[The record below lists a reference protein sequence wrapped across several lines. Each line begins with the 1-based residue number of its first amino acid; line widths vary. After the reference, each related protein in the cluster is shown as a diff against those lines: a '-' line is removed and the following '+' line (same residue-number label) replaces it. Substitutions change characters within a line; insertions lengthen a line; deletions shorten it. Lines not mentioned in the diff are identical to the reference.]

1 MILLNLKSN
10 SGGSYYERKVGEII
24 MKKIQVSYLRIVTS
38 FLVIL
43 STLPT
48 SVALTDGAETSFE
61 DENNE
66 NNFMSTYN
74 ETELMDKEIG
84 LNFRFLTSMLQM
96 LDLNL
101 NLIKGTLNARVEE
114 YPFLQ
119 PTIEGTEAGIA
130 TTNSILG
137 VLESD
142 PENLSETEN
151 SLVSLNENM
160 ERLNSSLGYPDDMI
174 EAANSTLGE
183 PDSTTP
189 IIVEMFKSV
198 KAMTELLD

>member
-1 MILLNLKSN
+1 MN
-10 SGGSYYERKVGEII
+10 RTKVL
-24 MKKIQVSYLRIVTS
+24 YLRIATC

-43 STLPT
+43 LTLPI
-48 SVALTDGAETSFE
+48 SFAVTDVAETNFE

-66 NNFMSTYN
+66 TDFASMYN
-74 ETELMDKEIG
+74 ENELMDQEIG

-101 NLIKGTLNARVEE
+101 NLINRTLNTRVEE

-119 PTIEGTEAGIA
+119 PTIEGTEVGIA

-137 VLESD
+137 VMESD

-151 SLVSLNENM
+151 SLVPLNENM
-160 ERLNSSLGYPDDMI
+160 KRLNSSLIYPDNMI

-183 PDSTTP
+183 PNSTTP
-189 IIVEMFKSV
+189 MIVDMFKSV
-198 KAMTELLD
+198 KAMTELFD

>member
-1 MILLNLKSN
+1 MK
-10 SGGSYYERKVGEII
+10 RAKVF
-24 MKKIQVSYLRIVTS
+24 YLGIAAS
-38 FLVIL
+38 LLVIL
-43 STLPT
+43 STLPI
-48 SVALTDGAETSFE
+48 SFAVTDVAETNFE

-66 NNFMSTYN
+66 TDFASMYN
-74 ETELMDKEIG
+74 ENELMDPEIG

-101 NLIKGTLNARVEE
+101 NLIDRTLNARVEE

-137 VLESD
+137 VMESD

-151 SLVSLNENM
+151 SLVPLNENM
-160 ERLNSSLGYPDDMI
+160 ERLNSSLIYPDNMI

-183 PDSTTP
+183 PNSTTP
-189 IIVEMFKSV
+189 MIVEMFKSV
-198 KAMTELLD
+198 KAMAELFD

>member
-1 MILLNLKSN
+1 
-10 SGGSYYERKVGEII
+10 

-189 IIVEMFKSV
+189 IIVEMFKNV

>member
-1 MILLNLKSN
+1 MNRTKAF
-10 SGGSYYERKVGEII
+10 
-24 MKKIQVSYLRIVTS
+24 YLRIAAS

-43 STLPT
+43 LTLPI
-48 SVALTDGAETSFE
+48 SFAINDVAETNFE

-66 NNFMSTYN
+66 TDFASTYN
-74 ETELMDKEIG
+74 ENELMDQEIS

-101 NLIKGTLNARVEE
+101 NLINGTLNARVEE

-142 PENLSETEN
+142 PENLNETEN
-151 SLVSLNENM
+151 SLVPLNENM

-183 PDSTTP
+183 PNSTTP
-189 IIVEMFKSV
+189 MIVEMFKSV
-198 KAMTELLD
+198 KAMAEPFN

>member
-1 MILLNLKSN
+1 MKRL
-10 SGGSYYERKVGEII
+10 EIF
-24 MKKIQVSYLRIVTS
+24 YLRIAAS
-38 FLVIL
+38 LLIML

-48 SVALTDGAETSFE
+48 SVALTEEAETSFE

-66 NNFMSTYN
+66 TDFTSMYN
-74 ETELMDKEIG
+74 ENELMDQEIG

-101 NLIKGTLNARVEE
+101 NLINGTLSARVEE

-119 PTIEGTEAGIA
+119 PTIEGTEKGIS

-137 VLESD
+137 VLESN
-142 PENLSETEN
+142 PENLSEMEN
-151 SLVSLNENM
+151 SMVSLNENM
-160 ERLNSSLGYPDDMI
+160 ERLNASLGYPDDMI

-189 IIVEMFKSV
+189 MIVEMFKSV
-198 KAMTELLD
+198 KAMTELLE

>member
-1 MILLNLKSN
+1 MN
-10 SGGSYYERKVGEII
+10 RAKVF
-24 MKKIQVSYLRIVTS
+24 YLRIAAS

-43 STLPT
+43 LTLPI
-48 SVALTDGAETSFE
+48 SFAVTDVAETNFE

-66 NNFMSTYN
+66 TNFTSMYDEN
-74 ETELMDKEIG
+74 ELMDQEIG

-101 NLIKGTLNARVEE
+101 NLINRTLNARVEE

-137 VLESD
+137 VMESD
-142 PENLSETEN
+142 PENLSETDN
-151 SLVSLNENM
+151 SLVPLSENM
-160 ERLNSSLGYPDDMI
+160 ERLNSSLGYPDGMI

-183 PDSTTP
+183 PNSTTP
-189 IIVEMFKSV
+189 MIVEMFKSV
-198 KAMTELLD
+198 KAMTEFFD

>member
-1 MILLNLKSN
+1 M
-10 SGGSYYERKVGEII
+10 
-24 MKKIQVSYLRIVTS
+24 
-38 FLVIL
+38 VIL
-43 STLPT
+43 STLPI
-48 SVALTDGAETSFE
+48 SSAVTDVAETNFE

-66 NNFMSTYN
+66 TDFTSMCDEN
-74 ETELMDKEIG
+74 ELMDQEIG

-101 NLIKGTLNARVEE
+101 NLIDRTLNARVEE

-119 PTIEGTEAGIA
+119 PTIGGTEAGIA

-137 VLESD
+137 VMESD

-151 SLVSLNENM
+151 SLVPLNENM
-160 ERLNSSLGYPDDMI
+160 ERLNSSLIYPDNMI

-183 PDSTTP
+183 PNSTTP
-189 IIVEMFKSV
+189 MIVEMFKSV
-198 KAMTELLD
+198 KAMAELFD

>member
-1 MILLNLKSN
+1 MN
-10 SGGSYYERKVGEII
+10 RTKVL
-24 MKKIQVSYLRIVTS
+24 YLRIATC

-43 STLPT
+43 LTLPI
-48 SVALTDGAETSFE
+48 SLAETDVAETNFE

-66 NNFMSTYN
+66 TNFASTYN
-74 ETELMDKEIG
+74 ENELMDQEIG

-101 NLIKGTLNARVEE
+101 NLINGTLNARVEE

-130 TTNSILG
+130 TTDSILG

-142 PENLSETEN
+142 PENLSEMEN
-151 SLVSLNENM
+151 SVFSLNENM
-160 ERLNSSLGYPDDMI
+160 GRLNSSIGYPDGMI

-183 PDSTTP
+183 PNSTTP
-189 IIVEMFKSV
+189 MIVEMFKSV
-198 KAMTELLD
+198 KAMTEFFD

>member
-1 MILLNLKSN
+1 MN
-10 SGGSYYERKVGEII
+10 RAKVF
-24 MKKIQVSYLRIVTS
+24 YLRIAAS

-43 STLPT
+43 LTLPI
-48 SVALTDGAETSFE
+48 SLAETDVAETNFE

-66 NNFMSTYN
+66 TNFTSMYDEN
-74 ETELMDKEIG
+74 ELMDQEIG

-101 NLIKGTLNARVEE
+101 NLINRTLNARVEE

-137 VLESD
+137 VMESD
-142 PENLSETEN
+142 PENLSETDN
-151 SLVSLNENM
+151 SLVPLSENM
-160 ERLNSSLGYPDDMI
+160 ERLNSSLGYPDGMI

-183 PDSTTP
+183 PNSTTP
-189 IIVEMFKSV
+189 MIVEMFKSV
-198 KAMTELLD
+198 KAMTELFD

>member
-1 MILLNLKSN
+1 MN
-10 SGGSYYERKVGEII
+10 RVKVF
-24 MKKIQVSYLRIVTS
+24 YLRIAAS
-38 FLVIL
+38 FLFIL
-43 STLPT
+43 SMVPISLAVTNIAVT
-48 SVALTDGAETSFE
+48 NIAETNFE

-66 NNFMSTYN
+66 TDFASMYN
-74 ETELMDKEIG
+74 ENKLMDQEIG

-96 LDLNL
+96 FDLNL
-101 NLIKGTLNARVEE
+101 NLINGTLSARVEE

-130 TTNSILG
+130 TTDSILG
-137 VLESD
+137 VLESN

-151 SLVSLNENM
+151 SLVLLNENM
-160 ERLNSSLGYPDDMI
+160 ERLNSSLGYPDGMI

-189 IIVEMFKSV
+189 MIVEMFKSV
-198 KAMTELLD
+198 KAMTELFE

>member
-1 MILLNLKSN
+1 MN
-10 SGGSYYERKVGEII
+10 RVKVF
-24 MKKIQVSYLRIVTS
+24 YLRIAAS
-38 FLVIL
+38 FLFIL
-43 STLPT
+43 SMVPISLAVTNIAVT
-48 SVALTDGAETSFE
+48 NIAVTNIAVTNIAETNFE
-61 DENNE
+61 NENNE
-66 NNFMSTYN
+66 TDFASMYN
-74 ETELMDKEIG
+74 ENKLMDQEIG

-101 NLIKGTLNARVEE
+101 NLINGTLNARVEE

-130 TTNSILG
+130 TTDSILG
-137 VLESD
+137 VLESN

-151 SLVSLNENM
+151 SLVLLNENM
-160 ERLNSSLGYPDDMI
+160 ERLNSSLGYPDGMI

-189 IIVEMFKSV
+189 MIVEMFKSV
-198 KAMTELLD
+198 KAMTELFE

>member
-1 MILLNLKSN
+1 MK
-10 SGGSYYERKVGEII
+10 RAKVF
-24 MKKIQVSYLRIVTS
+24 YLRIAAS

-43 STLPT
+43 LTLPI
-48 SVALTDGAETSFE
+48 SFAVTDVAETNFE

-66 NNFMSTYN
+66 TDFASMYN
-74 ETELMDKEIG
+74 ENELMDQEIG

-101 NLIKGTLNARVEE
+101 NLINRTLNTRVEE

-119 PTIEGTEAGIA
+119 PTIEGTEVGIA

-137 VLESD
+137 VMESD

-151 SLVSLNENM
+151 SLVPLNENM
-160 ERLNSSLGYPDDMI
+160 KRLNSSLIYPDNMI

-183 PDSTTP
+183 PNSTTP
-189 IIVEMFKSV
+189 MIVDMFKSV
-198 KAMTELLD
+198 KAMTELFD